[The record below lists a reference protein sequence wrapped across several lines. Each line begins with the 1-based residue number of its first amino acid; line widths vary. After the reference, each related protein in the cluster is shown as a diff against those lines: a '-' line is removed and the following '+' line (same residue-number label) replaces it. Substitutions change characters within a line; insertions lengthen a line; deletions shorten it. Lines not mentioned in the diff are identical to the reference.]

1 MAANNLLSH
10 SLETLEAD
18 SDGVSNFYG
27 LQALGALSYNIIRSI
42 YSK

>member
-1 MAANNLLSH
+1 MAANTLLSH

-18 SDGVSNFYG
+18 SNGVSDFYG
-27 LQALGALSYNIIRSI
+27 LQALGVLSYNIIRSI